1 MNIYIIA
8 KSILVTALL
17 IAGFGIFTIRV
28 RQLLRIMKSVKG
40 QAQIKVD
47 RLAERVKVLLTDVLG
62 QSNVRRK
69 LMPGLAHTLIFFGF
83 LAVQPHSVELM
94 INGVCP
100 AFHAANIIPG
110 IYGVYLFVADI
121 LAFPVLVGLGYALYR
136 RLVVKPAYLTNGL
149 DARLIILFTS
159 VIIITFY
166 FINAFLTIPSIGSGF
181 DYARYFT
188 ISNLVQRIF
197 NLAAL
202 SPAGSRVGYEI
213 AYWIHLLTILGFL
226 VYIPGSKHLH
236 LLAAVPNVFL
246 KPLDRPKAM
255 IKTDIEDE
263 DAETFGLGNVAEL
276 NWKNVLDLYACTEC
290 GRCEE
295 QCPADM
301 TGKPLSPKRLIHDL
315 KLDLFDHSAKLLN
328 GEFESVAPLLRD
340 GSPLT
345 DDVLWSCT
353 TCRACEDICP
363 VNIQHLD
370 LVLEARKH
378 QVLMES
384 NFPPEMQETFNNL
397 ENQSN
402 PWGFSSDTRGD
413 WCKDLEVPLMTD
425 HPEAEILYYVGCAG
439 SFDDR
444 GIKISRAIVNLLK
457 KANVD
462 FAILGPEERCNGDM
476 ARRAGNEYLAQMMIQ
491 EKVEILNQY
500 KPKKILTGCPH
511 CFNTFKNEYSQ
522 FGAGYDVVHHS
533 EFLLELT
540 KQNRL
545 KHKESKFEKLT
556 FHDSCYLGRWN
567 GLIEAPRELL
577 RLSGLSRNLV
587 EMKRTK
593 TKGLCCGA
601 GGGRM
606 FMEENIGKR
615 INIERAEEIVAT
627 KVPTVAAACPYC
639 TIMLRDGIADLNGTN
654 VVYDIAEIIDMVTV

>member
-1 MNIYIIA
+1 
-8 KSILVTALL
+8 
-17 IAGFGIFTIRV
+17 
-28 RQLLRIMKSVKG
+28 MKSVQGK
-40 QAQIKVD
+40 AQIKLD
-47 RLAERVKVLLTDVLG
+47 RLAERIMVLLTDVLG

-69 LMPGLAHTLIFFGF
+69 FMPGLAHTLIFFGF

-94 INGVCP
+94 LNGVFP
-100 AFHAANIIPG
+100 AFHAVNIIPG
-110 IYGVYLFVADI
+110 LYGTYLFVADI

-136 RLVVKPAYLTNGL
+136 RLVVKPLYLTNGL

-166 FINAFLTIPSIGSGF
+166 FINAFLTIPAIGGGF
-181 DYARYFT
+181 DYARYLT
-188 ISNLVQRIF
+188 ISNLVKRLF

-236 LLAAVPNVFL
+236 LLAAGPNVFL

-263 DAETFGLGNVAEL
+263 DAETFGLGNISEL

-301 TGKPLSPKRLIHDL
+301 TGKPLSPARFIHDL

-328 GEFESVAPLLRD
+328 GELESVAPLLRN
-340 GSPLT
+340 GSPIS

-370 LVLEARKH
+370 ILLEARKH

-384 NFPPEMQETFNNL
+384 NFPSEMQETFNNL
-397 ENQSN
+397 ENQAN

-413 WCKDLEVPLMTD
+413 WCQDLDVSLMMD
-425 HPEAEILYYVGCAG
+425 RPEAEVLFYVGCAG

-444 GIKISRAIVNLLK
+444 GIRISRAIVNVLK
-457 KANVD
+457 KADVD
-462 FAILGPEERCNGDM
+462 FAILGAEERCNGDM

-491 EKVEILNQY
+491 EQVEVFNQY

-511 CFNTFKNEYSQ
+511 CFNALKNEYSE
-522 FGAGYDVVHHS
+522 FGARYNVVHHS
-533 EFLLELT
+533 EFFLDLT

-545 KHKESKFEKLT
+545 KPKGSKLEKMT

-606 FMEENIGKR
+606 FMEENLGKR
-615 INIERAEEIVAT
+615 INIERAQEVMASGAT
-627 KVPTVAAACPYC
+627 EVAAACPYC
-639 TIMLRDGIADLNGTN
+639 ITMLRDGLADFDGN
-654 VVYDIAEIIDMVTV
+654 VAVRDIAEIIDENTS

>member
-1 MNIYIIA
+1 M
-8 KSILVTALL
+8 LVAAFV
-17 IAGFGIFTIRV
+17 IAGFGIFTLRV
-28 RQLLRIMKSVKG
+28 GRLLKIMTSVQG

-47 RLAERVKVLLTDVLG
+47 RLAERIKVLLTDVLG

-69 LMPGLAHTLIFFGF
+69 FMPGLAHTLIFFGF
-83 LAVQPHSVELM
+83 LAVQPHSAELM
-94 INGVCP
+94 LNGVFP
-100 AFHAANIIPG
+100 AYHTVNILPG
-110 IYGVYLFVADI
+110 LYGTYLFVADI

-136 RLVVKPAYLTNGL
+136 RLVVKPPYLTNGL

-166 FINAFLTIPSIGSGF
+166 FINAFLTIPSIGGGF

-188 ISNLVQRIF
+188 ISNLVQRLF

-226 VYIPGSKHLH
+226 VYIPRSKHLH

-263 DAETFGLGNVAEL
+263 DAETFGLGKVVEL

-301 TGKPLSPKRLIHDL
+301 TGKPLSPARFIHDL

-328 GEFESVAPLLRD
+328 GEFESVAPLLRN
-340 GSPLT
+340 GSPIT
-345 DDVLWSCT
+345 ADVLWSCT

-370 LVLEARKH
+370 ILLEARKH

-384 NFPPEMQETFNNL
+384 NFPPEMQETFNSL

-413 WCKDLEVPLMTD
+413 WCQDLDVSLMTD
-425 HPEAEILYYVGCAG
+425 RPEAEVLYYVGCAG

-444 GIKISRAIVNLLK
+444 GIQISRSIVNVLK
-457 KANVD
+457 KADVD
-462 FAILGPEERCNGDM
+462 FAVLGAEERCNGDM

-491 EKVEILNQY
+491 EQVEVFNQY

-511 CFNTFKNEYSQ
+511 CFNAFKNEYSE
-522 FGAGYDVVHHS
+522 FGAGYNVVHHS
-533 EFLLELT
+533 EFFLDLT

-545 KHKESKFEKLT
+545 KPKGSKLEKLT

-577 RLSGLSRNLV
+577 RLSGLSRNLF

-606 FMEENIGKR
+606 FMEENLGKR
-615 INIERAEEIVAT
+615 INIERAQEVMASGAT
-627 KVPTVAAACPYC
+627 EVAAACPYC
-639 TIMLRDGIADLNGTN
+639 ITMLRDGLADFDGN
-654 VVYDIAEIIDMVTV
+654 VAVRDIAEIIDENTS

>member
-1 MNIYIIA
+1 MNIYIIV

-28 RQLLRIMKSVKG
+28 RRLLKIMTSVQGK
-40 QAQIKVD
+40 AQINID
-47 RLAERVKVLLTDVLG
+47 RLAERIKVLLTDVLG

-69 LMPGLAHTLIFFGF
+69 PMPGLAHTLIFFGF
-83 LAVQPHSVELM
+83 LAVQPHSLELM

-110 IYGVYLFVADI
+110 IYGVYLFIADL

-136 RLVVKPAYLTNGL
+136 RLVIKPVYLTDGL

-166 FINAFLTIPSIGSGF
+166 FINAFLTIPAIGGGF
-181 DYARYFT
+181 DYARYLT

-202 SPAGSRVGYEI
+202 SPAGSRVGYEF

-226 VYIPGSKHLH
+226 IYIPGSKHLH

-301 TGKPLSPKRLIHDL
+301 TGKPLSPARFVHDL
-315 KLDLFDHSAKLLN
+315 KLDLLDHSAKLLN
-328 GEFESVAPLLRD
+328 GEFESVAPMLRN
-340 GSPLT
+340 GSPIT

-370 LVLEARKH
+370 ILLEARKH

-384 NFPPEMQETFNNL
+384 NFPPEMQETFNSL

-413 WCKDLEVPLMTD
+413 WCQDLDVSLMTD
-425 HPEAEILYYVGCAG
+425 HPEAEVLYYVGCAG

-444 GIKISRAIVNLLK
+444 GIQISRAIVNVLK
-457 KANVD
+457 KADVD
-462 FAILGPEERCNGDM
+462 FAILGAEERCNGDM

-491 EKVEILNQY
+491 EQVDVFNQY

-511 CFNTFKNEYSQ
+511 CFNAIKNEYGE
-522 FGAGYDVVHHS
+522 FGAGYNVVHHS
-533 EFLLELT
+533 EFFLDLT
-540 KQNRL
+540 KQKRL
-545 KHKESKFEKLT
+545 HPSGSKLEKLT

-567 GLIEAPRELL
+567 GLIEAPRELIRL
-577 RLSGLSRNLV
+577 LGLSGNLV

-606 FMEENIGKR
+606 FMEENLGNR
-615 INIERAEEIVAT
+615 INIERAQEVIASGAT
-627 KVPTVAAACPYC
+627 EVTAACPYC
-639 TIMLRDGIADLNGTN
+639 ITMLRDGLADLNGN
-654 VVYDIAEIIDMVTV
+654 VAVRDIAEIIDENTS

>member
-1 MNIYIIA
+1 M
-8 KSILVTALL
+8 
-17 IAGFGIFTIRV
+17 AGFGIFTIRV
-28 RQLLRIMKSVKG
+28 GRLLKIMKSVQGK
-40 QAQIKVD
+40 AQIKVD
-47 RLAERVKVLLTDVLG
+47 RLAERIMVLLTEVLG

-69 LMPGLAHTLIFFGF
+69 FMPGLAHTFIFFGF

-94 INGVCP
+94 LNGVFP
-100 AFHAANIIPG
+100 AFHAVNIIPG
-110 IYGVYLFVADI
+110 LYGTYLFVADI
-121 LAFPVLVGLGYALYR
+121 LAFPVLVGLVYALYR
-136 RLVVKPAYLTNGL
+136 RLVVKPPYLTNGL

-166 FINAFLTIPSIGSGF
+166 FINAFLTIPAIGGGF

-263 DAETFGLGNVAEL
+263 DAETFGLGNISEL

-301 TGKPLSPKRLIHDL
+301 TGKPLSPARFILDF
-315 KLDLFDHSAKLLN
+315 KLDLFDHSAKLLS
-328 GEFESVAPLLRD
+328 GEFESVAPLLRN
-340 GSPLT
+340 GSPIT

-370 LVLEARKH
+370 ILLEARKH

-384 NFPPEMQETFNNL
+384 NFPPEMQETFNSL

-413 WCKDLEVPLMTD
+413 WCQDLDVSLMTD
-425 HPEAEILYYVGCAG
+425 RPEAEVLFYVGCAG

-444 GIKISRAIVNLLK
+444 GIRISRAIVNVLK
-457 KANVD
+457 KADVD
-462 FAILGPEERCNGDM
+462 FAILGVEERCNGDL

-491 EKVEILNQY
+491 EQVEVFNQY

-511 CFNTFKNEYSQ
+511 CFNAFKNEYSE
-522 FGAGYDVVHHS
+522 FGAGYNVVHHS
-533 EFLLELT
+533 EFFLDLM

-545 KHKESKFEKLT
+545 KPKGSKLGKLT

-606 FMEENIGKR
+606 FMEENLGKR
-615 INIERAEEIVAT
+615 INIERAQEVIASGAT
-627 KVPTVAAACPYC
+627 EVAAACPYC
-639 TIMLRDGIADLNGTN
+639 ITMLRDGLADFDGN
-654 VVYDIAEIIDMVTV
+654 VAVRDIAEIIDENTS

>member
-1 MNIYIIA
+1 MNIYIIV
-8 KSILVTALL
+8 KSTLVTALL
-17 IAGFGIFTIRV
+17 IAGFSIFTIRV
-28 RQLLRIMKSVKG
+28 RRLLKIMKSVQGK
-40 QAQIKVD
+40 AQIKVD
-47 RLAERVKVLLTDVLG
+47 RLAERIKVLLTDVLG

-100 AFHAANIIPG
+100 AFHAANIMPG
-110 IYGVYLFVADI
+110 IYGFYLFIADI

-166 FINAFLTIPSIGSGF
+166 FINAFLTIPAIGGGF

-197 NLAAL
+197 NLDAL

-295 QCPADM
+295 LCPADM
-301 TGKPLSPKRLIHDL
+301 TGKPLSPARLIHDL
-315 KLDLFDHSAKLLN
+315 KLDLLDHSAKLLS
-328 GEFESVAPLLRD
+328 GEVESAAPLLRN
-340 GSPLT
+340 GSPIT

-370 LVLEARKH
+370 ILLEARKH

-413 WCKDLEVPLMTD
+413 WCQDLDVSLMTD
-425 HPEAEILYYVGCAG
+425 HPEAEVLYYVGCAG

-444 GIKISRAIVNLLK
+444 GIQISRAIVNVLK
-457 KANVD
+457 KADVD
-462 FAILGPEERCNGDM
+462 FAILGAEERCNGDM

-491 EKVEILNQY
+491 EQVDVFNQY

-511 CFNTFKNEYSQ
+511 CFNAFKHEYSE
-522 FGAGYDVVHHS
+522 FGAGYNVVHHT

-545 KHKESKFEKLT
+545 KPKGSKLEKLT

-567 GLIEAPRELL
+567 GLIGAPRELL
-577 RLSGLSRNLV
+577 RLLGLSRNLV

-606 FMEENIGKR
+606 FMEENLGKR
-615 INIERAEEIVAT
+615 INIERAQEVIASGAT
-627 KVPTVAAACPYC
+627 EVTAACPYC
-639 TIMLRDGIADLNGTN
+639 ITMLRDGIADLNGN
-654 VVYDIAEIIDMVTV
+654 VAVRDIAEIIDENTS